1 MAVEKAIVFDD
12 LMKGEE
18 REGFFS
24 GGQGRSRRGGL
35 RGGRRGGMT
44 GGGGRSRRG
53 GAIGGRRAG
62 ASRPSAQNRAKA
74 ASKSQGQTRKGSTT
88 TSKAVAKER
97 AAIANVQGTKY
108 SKRLSDAVRAANQ
121 RAFDKSLQGRKEAA
135 AKAAIQASEAK
146 QVSPTQS
153 SIDAQIS
160 RMDTRR
166 GNLLE
171 KARRNQITNAELS
184 RLADMNRAIGLNPT
198 TGMGL
203 VESMR
208 FNTKDI
214 NLGDLARVAGLVTN
228 PIGTI
233 ASAALTGGQGILGA
247 LKGAGQTALAALTGQ
262 PQQPRSGGLGSF
274 MDRFKNI
281 TIGPPA
287 PTPPDRGRRP
297 VKPRPDAFIPA
308 PVTPRD
314 PNAIPVIGK
323 PVTNQM
329 LNEYLA
335 LAGFSPQEIQG
346 MPAAFRFLD

>member
-24 GGQGRSRRGGL
+24 GGQGRSRRGGM

-146 QVSPTQS
+146 QITSPTQS
-153 SIDAQIS
+153 SIDAQIA
-160 RMDTRR
+160 RMDKTR
-166 GNLLE
+166 GSLLD
-171 KARRNQITNAELS
+171 KAKRNQITNAELS

-208 FNTKDI
+208 FNTKDV
-214 NLGDLARVAGLVTN
+214 NLGDIAKLAGFVAN
-228 PIGTI
+228 PVSSVV
-233 ASAALTGGQGILGA
+233 SAALTGGQGILGT
-247 LKGAGQTALAALTGQ
+247 LKDAGQTALAGLTGQ
-262 PQQPRSGGLGSF
+262 EAPKFGLGNLI
-274 MDRFKNI
+274 DRFKNI
-281 TIGPPA
+281 DIGPAA
-287 PTPPDRGRRP
+287 PTPPDRGRRQDERMMAQMPP
-297 VKPRPDAFIPA
+297 VPPIPA
-308 PVTPRD
+308 ARPFDPRRIKKAVTPVG
-314 PNAIPVIGK
+314 AA
-323 PVTNQM
+323 VTEDAM
-329 LNEYLA
+329 NEYLK
-335 LAGFSPQEIQG
+335 LAGL
-346 MPAAFRFLD
+346 A

>member
-35 RGGRRGGMT
+35 KGGRRGGTTRGGRRGG
-44 GGGGRSRRG
+44 RSARG
-53 GAIGGRRAG
+53 AG
-62 ASRPSAQNRAKA
+62 MKSAQNRAAAAKA

-233 ASAALTGGQGILGA
+233 ASAALTGGQGILGS

-262 PQQPRSGGLGSF
+262 EAPKSGGLGSF

-287 PTPPDRGRRP
+287 PTPPDRGRRE
-297 VKPRPDAFIPA
+297 PRPDAFIPP

>member
-297 VKPRPDAFIPA
+297 VRPRPDAFISP